1 MKKKVVSL
9 LLAAAMTTAALAGCG
24 SSTAPL
30 PPTHPQAPIP
40 PAQLPLLLPQTEKK
54 KTPQVRKL
62 P

>member
-1 MKKKVVSL
+1 MKKKVVSSQD
-9 LLAAAMTTAALAGCG
+9 AVPPMD
-24 SSTAPL
+24 PL